1 MSTDASDIVSQI
13 ADMLDS
19 AGILFRNTDAD
30 YNFTEADYEKMLDA
44 LQTCVLVRKSDRVIV
59 LIDAGSAEVVEVP
72 IGVDVHIRDYDLLT
86 EGYCPDCGLTRQ
98 PTVSLETG
106 VCSLCETDWSEER

>member
-1 MSTDASDIVSQI
+1 MATSEIDIIDYVW
-13 ADMLDS
+13 DMLDD
-19 AGILFRNTDAD
+19 ARVLLRNTDAAFV
-30 YNFTEADYEKMLDA
+30 FTAPDYEKMLDA

-106 VCSLCETDWSEER
+106 VCSLCGTDWSEER